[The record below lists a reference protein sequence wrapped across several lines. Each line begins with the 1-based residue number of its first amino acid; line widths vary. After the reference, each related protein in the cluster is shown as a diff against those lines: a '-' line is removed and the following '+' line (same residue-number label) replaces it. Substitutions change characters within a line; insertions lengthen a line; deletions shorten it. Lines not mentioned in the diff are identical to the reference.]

1 MPKLVAA
8 CCALHNICEIHVDT
22 FDKEWLEGVEAV
34 SESDTAEAGSQSASG
49 ESIRRA
55 LMAYFEH
62 GLQTHYYYCLAAK
75 YYIVHVYYCMII
87 T

>member
-1 MPKLVAA
+1 MLCTMSVRYT
-8 CCALHNICEIHVDT
+8 ET
-22 FDKEWLEGVEAV
+22 FDEEWLEGVEAV

-62 GLQTHYYYCLAAK
+62 GL
-75 YYIVHVYYCMII
+75 
-87 T
+87 